1 MVETPK
7 FKANLAPWKAK
18 VSRSRSRKL
27 KYTLQAKAKT
37 KEIWPRPP
45 LNYCILITLAL
56 YNSAEGS
63 LTVQQIYQFTRYLPP
78 SQLLQCWDVGRGGVR
93 GRVTKLSC
101 LVLGKEQDL
110 EVRTRTES
118 GLPGS
123 VLSSARGSVC
133 DFLSAPIR
141 ERGCE
146 DLSIKCPSSGMS
158 RAGILVLPPGK
169 NEYCFFTG
177 PAEPPASGH
186 SLIAQGSGKNLSH
199 ILFYFFLHPH
209 DTWAFLRGGGG
220 GGGKNPQPPAEQSVQ
235 PAFELSPVPF
245 SSPCRHHFPFFQTA
259 PDGWKNTIRHNLCF
273 SRSFEKTT
281 RFVCSEGKR
290 KARLWKLT
298 TDGRRKF
305 EEEMQALPTE
315 ALALVHQSMNEPG
328 TVQREQLLS
337 EWSRQEEQSLETL
350 VRELQLGHICA
361 CRALGKE
368 QARLNG

>member
-1 MVETPK
+1 MQKKDFNFSMQNRPRLRLQALTCVGGRGSGCQCHQLTTLLLNLCRSPAADKEVNYHMLKWQCDQQACKQSLPRERSDAPPDESNVQPHLWMWVNPNVVCPTARHLGTDATEDRSLSSSTAADISFSSPSPSLDYSNLDCSEEDLLSSASEAGKFTEDEDAASVDIQLSQKMVETPK

-63 LTVQQIYQFTRYLPP
+63 LTVQQIYQFT
-78 SQLLQCWDVGRGGVR
+78 
-93 GRVTKLSC
+93 
-101 LVLGKEQDL
+101 
-110 EVRTRTES
+110 
-118 GLPGS
+118 
-123 VLSSARGSVC
+123 
-133 DFLSAPIR
+133 
-141 ERGCE
+141 
-146 DLSIKCPSSGMS
+146 
-158 RAGILVLPPGK
+158 
-169 NEYCFFTG
+169 
-177 PAEPPASGH
+177 
-186 SLIAQGSGKNLSH
+186 
-199 ILFYFFLHPH
+199 
-209 DTWAFLRGGGG
+209 
-220 GGGKNPQPPAEQSVQ
+220 
-235 PAFELSPVPF
+235 
-245 SSPCRHHFPFFQTA
+245 RHHFPFFQTA